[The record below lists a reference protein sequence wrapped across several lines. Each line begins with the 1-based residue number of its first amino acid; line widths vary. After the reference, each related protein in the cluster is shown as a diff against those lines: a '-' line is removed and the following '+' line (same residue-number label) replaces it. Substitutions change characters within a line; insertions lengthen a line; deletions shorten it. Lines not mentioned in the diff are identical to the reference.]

1 MGVDNFQYGHDTVG
15 YFIPESTAFSPEK
28 ATAASAFRATSI
40 TLGQAVG
47 REFPDDYKGT
57 RSRVE
62 RITGRTPVQPWSASG
77 ILRLSGSAGT
87 APEIG
92 DILKHAFGTET
103 VNGST
108 SVVYTFL
115 KDPSALTATIYAKRS
130 DMHEGVYGAIVQTL
144 RLTWSGDG
152 FVRWEAS
159 GIAKDFFET
168 GNTLA
173 NGAGS
178 SATALVVD
186 DADFFA
192 VGSLIQIGGDDNSGA
207 GFQVT
212 AVAHGTE
219 TLTIDTAHTWS
230 DDAVVAPFLPTPTY
244 DGNPLFGTDGSLS
257 LDNGSSTIKHIG
269 GSFSLNTGLDLLNTE
284 YGDSSASD
292 VVLSGLREVTGQLDF
307 FVKKDE
313 TYHMGE
319 WRRKVAKD
327 LKVAI
332 GTSAGDIATI
342 DGNQVQIDPG
352 QRDSP
357 DTGMQRYSGNV
368 VFLAT
373 SAGEN
378 EASLTLT

>member
-1 MGVDNFQYGHDTVG
+1 
-15 YFIPESTAFSPEK
+15 
-28 ATAASAFRATSI
+28 
-40 TLGQAVG
+40 
-47 REFPDDYKGT
+47 
-57 RSRVE
+57 
-62 RITGRTPVQPWSASG
+62 
-77 ILRLSGSAGT
+77 
-87 APEIG
+87 
-92 DILKHAFGTET
+92 
-103 VNGST
+103 
-108 SVVYTFL
+108 
-115 KDPSALTATIYAKRS
+115 
-130 DMHEGVYGAIVQTL
+130 
-144 RLTWSGDG
+144 
-152 FVRWEAS
+152 
-159 GIAKDFFET
+159 
-168 GNTLA
+168 
-173 NGAGS
+173 
-178 SATALVVD
+178 
-186 DADFFA
+186 
-192 VGSLIQIGGDDNSGA
+192 
-207 GFQVT
+207 
-212 AVAHGTE
+212 
-219 TLTIDTAHTWS
+219 
-230 DDAVVAPFLPTPTY
+230 
-244 DGNPLFGTDGSLS
+244 LS